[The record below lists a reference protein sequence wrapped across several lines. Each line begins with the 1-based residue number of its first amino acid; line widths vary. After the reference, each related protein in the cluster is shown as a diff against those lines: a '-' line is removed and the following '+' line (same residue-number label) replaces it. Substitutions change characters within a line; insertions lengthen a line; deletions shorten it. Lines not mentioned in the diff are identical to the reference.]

1 MRDDDLREH
10 ADVALL
16 VDWEN
21 LKFSLMQRQRR
32 PNITALREA
41 AERFGRVVYARAY
54 ADWQDPV
61 HADDPRALFA
71 AGLEPMY
78 VLTKRYTTAEGET
91 TIKNSADVKLAADC
105 VEASHLFPNIG
116 TFVIASGDHSFM
128 HVASLL
134 RARGKRI
141 VVIGVSWAMS
151 PQLVQQADVVLYYDL
166 DVEPEPGRVA
176 TPPAGAVPPPVL
188 EPRLVQAAERA
199 LDLAR
204 ARGAVA
210 AEPRDVAEVLDLI
223 LRIVREYREAGR
235 DLPLSL
241 VGQELQKRLP
251 PAEFQRVA
259 RGRAGEFAKALQEF
273 GLVKLV
279 NHEFA
284 DWLYLPHEEPELARP
299 ASTARELPRYDYAR
313 FNYNDLD
320 AAARARVICAIHEA
334 RWKPGVNWLT
344 FNRIVETVRQVVER
358 DEADVKNL
366 VNSMISWGVLRIDQR
381 REGRDPQTGASYE
394 FNTFELDLDFPDVRA
409 ALKLG

>member
-1 MRDDDLREH
+1 MRDDDPRNH

-61 HADDPRALFA
+61 HADDPRALYA

-78 VLTKRYTTAEGET
+78 VLTKRYTTTEGET
-91 TIKNSADVKLAADC
+91 TIKNSADVKLASDC
-105 VEASHLFPNIG
+105 VEASHLYPNIG

-128 HVASLL
+128 HVAALL

-166 DVEPEPGRVA
+166 DVEPEPGRTA
-176 TPPAGAVPPPVL
+176 APPSGAAPPPTL
-188 EPRLVQAAERA
+188 EPRLVQAADRA
-199 LDLAR
+199 LELAR

-210 AEPRDVAEVLDLI
+210 AEPREVAEVLDLVV
-223 LRIVREYREAGR
+223 RIVREYREAGR

-241 VGQELQKRLP
+241 VGQELQKRLGP
-251 PAEFQRVA
+251 GEFQRVA
-259 RGRAGEFAKALQEF
+259 RGRAGEFAKALQEYGF
-273 GLVKLV
+273 VKLV

-299 ASTARELPRYDYAR
+299 ASAARDLPRYDYSR

-320 AAARARVICAIHEA
+320 AAAKGRVISAIHEA
-334 RWKPGVNWLT
+334 RWKPGMNWLT
-344 FNRIVETVRQVVER
+344 FNRIVEAVKPVVER
-358 DEADVKNL
+358 DESDVKNL
-366 VNSMISWGVLRIDQR
+366 VNSMISWGILRIDQR
-381 REGRDPQTGASYE
+381 REARDPQTGALYE
-394 FNTFELDLDFPDVRA
+394 FNTFELDLNAPDVRM